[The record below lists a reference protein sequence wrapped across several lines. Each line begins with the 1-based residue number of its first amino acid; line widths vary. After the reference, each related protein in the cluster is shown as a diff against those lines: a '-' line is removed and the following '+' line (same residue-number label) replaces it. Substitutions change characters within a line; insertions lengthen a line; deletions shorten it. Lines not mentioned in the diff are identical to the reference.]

1 MVLAMY
7 TSLRTTVLIGM
18 IADSSSGSSRWI
30 AMKACFT
37 AEHGDSDPAKT
48 LNLQVFASVMCGEIS
63 PVAKG

>member
-7 TSLRTTVLIGM
+7 ASLRTTVLIGV

-30 AMKACFT
+30 AMKACCT

-48 LNLQVFASVMCGEIS
+48 LNLQVVAWVMCGEIS